1 MSMISTALTGLN
13 AAQMGL
19 LTTSHNITNASTP
32 SYSRQQVIQANA
44 LSQGTGSGFIG
55 QGVNVSSVRRVYDDL
70 LVRQGLQAQTQSSQL
85 DSYYAQIG
93 MLDNVLGDSSSGL
106 SPALQGFFSGVQNV
120 ATNPESVPSRQGLL
134 SSAQTL
140 VSRFHDLDQRFSEV
154 RDDVNSQIS
163 SSINEINTLA
173 QEIANLNSNI
183 GLAEGIYGQPAN
195 DLLDQRDA
203 LLLRLN
209 KEIGTSVVK
218 QDDGTLNIFIGT
230 GQALVVG
237 TQVMTLATTTSSDD
251 PARTLVG
258 YVIGNRTSLIPDS
271 NLQGGKLG
279 GYLAFRS
286 NTLDDAQN
294 SLGRIAI
301 GLAQTFNDQHR
312 LGQDLNGVLGGNFF
326 NAPVPNII
334 ANTGNNPASSISA
347 SISSVSA
354 LTTSD
359 YQYSRDNAV
368 IPNYTLMRLSDNVSV
383 TSTSPL
389 ITLDGISITA
399 ATLNANESFIIQ
411 PTRNAARDISLAIS
425 DTEKIAAA
433 APIRTSASLANTG
446 TGLISAGSV
455 NSFNDK
461 VVITFTSATA
471 FDVVDSTTGA
481 TLATN
486 MVYASGGN
494 VSFNGWT
501 MQITD
506 GIGPTSP
513 ALGDTFTVDHTL
525 ISTTSSTATIGGMTL
540 SSPPVDAFLSNGVK
554 VVFDSAATF
563 HLEGTTN
570 NVTGLSSI
578 ATSAA
583 GIAAAALLV
592 NGANT
597 AGFTVAT
604 ANTVTSTIGTGGA
617 GAYTSTGAKITISGG
632 TISGATAAPND
643 TFTVSGATVTI
654 EGGSYAGSTTFKGV
668 DITID
673 ELTGVI
679 SIPAAVMGTTASTFH
694 GRPATGIAYSSATPS
709 LISVNG
715 WTTQVTGVPLAGDT
729 FTVTTNTGGI
739 GDNRN
744 ALLLG
749 GLQTQN
755 TLSGG
760 TASYQSTYGQ
770 LVSQIGNKTRELEA
784 TSKAQASMLV
794 QFQQAQQSVSGVNL
808 DEEAANLLR
817 YQQAYQASGKV
828 LQLASTLFDTLL
840 NLGR

>member
-1 MSMISTALTGLN
+1 MSMISTGLTGLN

-19 LTTSHNITNASTP
+19 LTTSHNITNANTP
-32 SYSRQQVIQANA
+32 GYSRQQVIQASA

-55 QGVNVSSVRRVYDDL
+55 QGVNVSSVRRVYDEL

-93 MLDNVLGDSSSGL
+93 MLDNVLGDSGSGL

-258 YVIGNRTSLIPDS
+258 YVIGNRTALIPDS

-359 YQYSRDNAV
+359 YKFSYDGTS
-368 IPNYTLMRLSDNVSV
+368 YTLTRLSDNVSAIS
-383 TSTSPL
+383 TTSPL
-389 ITLDGISITA
+389 LTLDGISITA

-461 VVITFTSATA
+461 VVITFTSPTA

-494 VSFNGWT
+494 ISFNGWT

-506 GIGPTSP
+506 GVGPTSP
-513 ALGDTFTVDHTL
+513 AMGDTFTVDHTL

-554 VVFDSAATF
+554 VVFDSAAAF

-570 NVTGLSSI
+570 NVTGVSSI

-597 AGFTVAT
+597 AGFTVVT

-632 TISGATAAPND
+632 TIAGVGGGTI
-643 TFTVSGATVTI
+643 TVSGATVTV
-654 EGGSYAGSTTFKGV
+654 EGGSYAGSTTFKGI

-679 SIPAAVMGTTASTFH
+679 SIPAAAAGATASTFH

-715 WTTQVTGVPLAGDT
+715 WTTQVTGAPLAGDT

-817 YQQAYQASGKV
+817 YQQAYQACGKV